1 MLYSRQKASIDEK
14 NWRNWLIL
22 YVVARRYYSNSLI
35 RNDFIGYFLDICT
48 LTRNSQAARAEGPC
62 CPSEVLGYAPS
73 N

>member
-48 LTRNSQAARAEGPC
+48 LTPMMSSAGLKGIIVQKK
-62 CPSEVLGYAPS
+62 
-73 N
+73 